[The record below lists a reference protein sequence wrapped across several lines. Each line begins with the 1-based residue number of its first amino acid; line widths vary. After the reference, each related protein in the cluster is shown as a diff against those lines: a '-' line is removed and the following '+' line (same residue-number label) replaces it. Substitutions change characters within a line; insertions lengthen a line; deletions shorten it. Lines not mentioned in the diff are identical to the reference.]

1 MEDFE
6 VSLEEIET
14 PEVVEEIIQ
23 PEVEVVE
30 ATSDPLAQ
38 SVYEQLLEKGYVDED
53 DEPFDGSFEYID
65 NKLSQLPQKLLASAI
80 QELPTESQQL
90 LKFVAAAGK
99 ELTREELREYFQT
112 YLAEADDIKFDTQ
125 DDARKFLET
134 ELKSKGLRDSA
145 IRAQLDELEDEELL
159 IEEAEKLRKEK
170 IKKTDTLLSNKQQSI
185 SQKAEQQRIF
195 ISNLQKEIEE
205 TKWAKS
211 KQDKVR
217 ETIPKANEILNKI
230 VADPKAYVQFIDI
243 LTRFDGK
250 QFNFEDLRKQGEAR
264 AASTLKS
271 KIEKN
276 GFSSAGTT
284 SASSENKLLDML
296 KDYEIVV

>member
-1 MEDFE
+1 MDEFE

-14 PEVVEEIIQ
+14 PEVVEEITQ

-99 ELTREELREYFQT
+99 ELTREELKEYFQT

-159 IEEAEKLRKEK
+159 IEEAEKLQKEK
-170 IKKTDTLLSNKQQSI
+170 IKKTDTLLSNKQQSV

-250 QFNFEDLRKQGEAR
+250 QFNFEDLRKQGESR

-284 SASSENKLLDML
+284 SASSENKLLDIL

>member
-1 MEDFE
+1 M
-6 VSLEEIET
+6 
-14 PEVVEEIIQ
+14 
-23 PEVEVVE
+23 
-30 ATSDPLAQ
+30 
-38 SVYEQLLEKGYVDED
+38 
-53 DEPFDGSFEYID
+53 
-65 NKLSQLPQKLLASAI
+65 
-80 QELPTESQQL
+80 
-90 LKFVAAAGK
+90 
-99 ELTREELREYFQT
+99 
-112 YLAEADDIKFDTQ
+112 
-125 DDARKFLET
+125 
-134 ELKSKGLRDSA
+134 
-145 IRAQLDELEDEELL
+145 
-159 IEEAEKLRKEK
+159 
-170 IKKTDTLLSNKQQSI
+170 
-185 SQKAEQQRIF
+185 
-195 ISNLQKEIEE
+195 QKEIEE

>member
-1 MEDFE
+1 MDEFE

-23 PEVEVVE
+23 PETEVVE

-90 LKFVAAAGK
+90 LKFVATAGK
-99 ELTREELREYFQT
+99 ELTREELKEYFQT

-159 IEEAEKLRKEK
+159 IEEAEKLQKEK
-170 IKKTDTLLSNKQQSI
+170 IKKTDTLLSNKQQSV

-250 QFNFEDLRKQGEAR
+250 QFNFEDLRKQGESR

-284 SASSENKLLDML
+284 SASSENKLLDIL